1 MNFYDFL
8 LFNFKG
14 KKTFFFFFFN
24 LDKWTALFSCIYV
37 ALLKPISAL
46 LLTEIL

>member
-1 MNFYDFL
+1 MIFFYSISKEKKNIFL
-8 LFNFKG
+8 
-14 KKTFFFFFFN
+14 N

>member
-1 MNFYDFL
+1 MNYDF
-8 LFNFKG
+8 FYSISKE
-14 KKTFFFFFFN
+14 KKKHFLN

>member
-14 KKTFFFFFFN
+14 EKNIFLN

>member
-1 MNFYDFL
+1 MNFYDFS

-14 KKTFFFFFFN
+14 KNIFLN

>member
-1 MNFYDFL
+1 MIIFYSISKEKNNNF
-8 LFNFKG
+8 FK
-14 KKTFFFFFFN
+14 KN

>member
-1 MNFYDFL
+1 MIFFYSISKEKNNF
-8 LFNFKG
+8 FK
-14 KKTFFFFFFN
+14 KN

>member
-1 MNFYDFL
+1 MNYDFL

-14 KKTFFFFFFN
+14 KKQQLFLKKN

>member
-8 LFNFKG
+8 LLNFKG
-14 KKTFFFFFFN
+14 KKNNFFLN
-24 LDKWTALFSCIYV
+24 LDKWTALFSCVYV

>member
-14 KKTFFFFFFN
+14 KKHFFLN
-24 LDKWTALFSCIYV
+24 PDKWTALFSCIYV